1 MDLPSENLILSLKIL
16 PSNQHCKPPLQMYFE
31 NKTVTKGYCAVGG
44 IKCVGKMRRSTI
56 CYESSLTDLPKEASL
71 SPLKRKP
78 RNGVVE
84 PPLQHPAAQRYN

>member
-31 NKTVTKGYCAVGG
+31 NKTITKGYYAVGG
-44 IKCVGKMRRSTI
+44 IKCVGQMRRSAI
-56 CYESSLTDLPKEASL
+56 FYESSLTDRPKEISL

-78 RNGVVE
+78 RNGVLE
-84 PPLQHPAAQRYN
+84 PPL